1 MRVGVVIPAHNEEC
15 SISQVIGEIPRDV
28 VDIVIVGANL
38 CTDRTEERA
47 EAAGAIV
54 VAENRRGYGWACQ
67 AAIDA
72 LPPEIDTLV
81 FVDGDAADDP
91 SEIPVLLES
100 LGQGYDVVIGSRV
113 LGQRERGA
121 LSPQS
126 RIGNI
131 IAVFLIRWIY
141 GFRYTDLGPFRAVR
155 REVFDAL
162 RLKEFTYGWTVELQ
176 VKAIQCGYNVK
187 EVPVSYRRRIGKSK
201 VSGTVRG
208 VIGAGWGILATII
221 KLVWQDQ
228 KCETE
233 QG

>member
-1 MRVGVVIPAHNEEC
+1 MRVGVVIPVHNEES
-15 SISQVIGEIPRDV
+15 SISQVISEIPRDV

-38 CTDRTEERA
+38 CTDRSEERA
-47 EAAGAIV
+47 QAAGAVV

-91 SEIPVLLES
+91 SEIPLLLEP
-100 LGQGYDVVIGSRV
+100 LDRGFDLVIGSRV
-113 LGQRERGA
+113 LGERQRGS

-126 RIGNI
+126 RIGNL
-131 IAVFLIRWIY
+131 IAVTLIRWLY
-141 GFRYTDLGPFRAVR
+141 GFSYTDLGPFRAVR
-155 REVFDAL
+155 REVFDEL

-176 VKAIQCGYNVK
+176 VKAVQCGYNVK
-187 EVPVSYRRRIGKSK
+187 EVPVSYRRRIGQSK

-208 VIGAGWGILATII
+208 VIGAGWGILATIF
-221 KLVWQDQ
+221 KLGLARQR
-228 KCETE
+228 KTE